1 MQLLQIGENPHR
13 AFCMADNPLHFGVVS
28 IPGNQQKRTDFVRFH
43 CNFMD
48 FCYKRAGGIMIRQAA
63 CVYFIIDR
71 SGYAVTADDDLIP
84 VRYGVNIRAGHRPL
98 SLKVGHDLSIVD
110 QRAEGRNFASLRQ

>member
-1 MQLLQIGENPHR
+1 MQLLQIGENPHG
-13 AFCMADNPLHFGVVS
+13 AFCMADNSLYFGVVS
-28 IPGNQQKRTDFVRFH
+28 IPCNQQKRTDFVRFH

-63 CVYFIIDR
+63 CAYSIIDR
-71 SGYAVTADDDLIP
+71 SGHAVAAYDDLIP

>member
-1 MQLLQIGENPHR
+1 
-13 AFCMADNPLHFGVVS
+13 
-28 IPGNQQKRTDFVRFH
+28 
-43 CNFMD
+43 
-48 FCYKRAGGIMIRQAA
+48 MIRQAA

-84 VRYGVNIRAGHRPL
+84 VRYGVNIRAGHRPF